1 LHSCPYSTGENNCGK
16 THDPASALC
25 CTQGFTAITGWDP
38 VTGLGSVNYSK
49 LLTVLGPASNSDDA
63 NANDDTSHKNGI
75 TNADVIGVSV
85 VGAVVGAGAIGA
97 AVYFS
102 FFASTADSGVTIQ
115 PQMNPVEATKSP
127 MV

>member
-1 LHSCPYSTGENNCGK
+1 
-16 THDPASALC
+16 
-25 CTQGFTAITGWDP
+25 
-38 VTGLGSVNYSK
+38 
-49 LLTVLGPASNSDDA
+49 VLGPASNSDDT

-75 TNADVIGVSV
+75 TNADVISVSV

-97 AVYFS
+97 AVYVS
-102 FFASTADSGVTIQ
+102 FFASIADSGVTTQ